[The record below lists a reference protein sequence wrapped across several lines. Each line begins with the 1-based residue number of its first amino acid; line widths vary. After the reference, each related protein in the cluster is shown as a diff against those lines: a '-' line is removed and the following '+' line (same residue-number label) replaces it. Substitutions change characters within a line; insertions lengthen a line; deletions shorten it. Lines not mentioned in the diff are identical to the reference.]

1 MISKSTNLENRDKK
15 THSDQGKKL
24 PYILIYKLYREWTEV
39 FFLPYRPLFML
50 IDGVDGLFY
59 NLDSPNHRPSHNR
72 AEKLSFGCFCGCWE
86 RTQEPA
92 SQANAPSTASRARR
106 ESCLI
111 RLNLICLPGILGHR
125 RRHGPRSFPVDE
137 EDVGRHLADQQ
148 VRDVDQLQREDADDV
163 ALDQVLLQIKN
174 NS

>member
-1 MISKSTNLENRDKK
+1 
-15 THSDQGKKL
+15 
-24 PYILIYKLYREWTEV
+24 
-39 FFLPYRPLFML
+39 ML
-50 IDGVDGLFY
+50 IDGADGLFY
-59 NLDSPNHRPSHNR
+59 NLDSPNHRPAYNR
-72 AEKLSFGCFCGCWE
+72 AEKLSFECFCGCWD
-86 RTQEPA
+86 RTQELA
-92 SQANAPSTASRARR
+92 SAASTPSMASRARSR
-106 ESCLI
+106 SC
-111 RLNLICLPGILGHR
+111 LNLICLPGILGHR